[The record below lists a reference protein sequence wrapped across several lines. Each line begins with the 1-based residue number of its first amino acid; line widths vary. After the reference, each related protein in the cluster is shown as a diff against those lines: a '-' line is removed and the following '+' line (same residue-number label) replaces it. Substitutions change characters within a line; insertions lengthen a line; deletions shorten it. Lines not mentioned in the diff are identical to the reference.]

1 MGFFFQRKLCEWP
14 ECKVVLQGT
23 WDLIDFLLSNSS
35 DPCGGTE
42 RGSFS
47 CMTPTQESHSQ
58 EGIIIAT
65 VEHHLSIVRIV
76 TIKKKS
82 SESVEKRELSVVTR
96 FLSLIQ
102 THSVWMESL
111 QMCGLLWWVSCFHDA
126 LYYWQLMSGLCQRT
140 FSHFY
145 YCLRMSFKKKLKG
158 LHAFHTSNPLM
169 FTSHSLIMA

>member
-96 FLSLIQ
+96 FLSLNVLYEWNHYRCVVFCDEFLAFMM
-102 THSVWMESL
+102 HSTTDSSCLASVN
-111 QMCGLLWWVSCFHDA
+111 GLLAIFTIVWGC
-126 LYYWQLMSGLCQRT
+126 LLKKIKRT
-140 FSHFY
+140 TCLPHF
-145 YCLRMSFKKKLKG
+145 
-158 LHAFHTSNPLM
+158 
-169 FTSHSLIMA
+169 

>member
-1 MGFFFQRKLCEWP
+1 MSCINCSSNKVFVLEFIRNPKNLSESKKGPRPVWVFFFQRKLCEWP

-76 TIKKKS
+76 TIKKNLVRVWRRGS
-82 SESVEKRELSVVTR
+82 
-96 FLSLIQ
+96 FLLL
-102 THSVWMESL
+102 HVFLVWMFCMNGIITDVWSF
-111 QMCGLLWWVSCFHDA
+111 V
-126 LYYWQLMSGLCQRT
+126 
-140 FSHFY
+140 
-145 YCLRMSFKKKLKG
+145 MSFL
-158 LHAFHTSNPLM
+158 LSWCTLLLTAHVWPLSTD
-169 FTSHSLIMA
+169 F